1 MSLRWVAKNVSPIAV
16 DFGTDSLKLL
26 QVSTDEQ
33 PQLLAAAS
41 ISIPDGVRKTPQT
54 RMDFVQGVLRDLVRK
69 GGFRGNRVIMS
80 IPATLTHIQHLRVN
94 KGEEHLDRPI
104 QAELQQRFGVD
115 PSALLI
121 RPIIVGEVLA
131 DGAAKQ
137 EVICI
142 ATGRQT
148 VLRLLETANKAKLT
162 VVGVHA
168 EPLAIVESFAHLY
181 RRGEDAQRTT
191 MFIDIGSGMTKAMI
205 THGTQLV
212 FAKTIQVTAADLAN
226 ALAPGADDQPASTDQ
241 PGDPLTE
248 QLTAGVDASA
258 AGDQASAQVAESRPA
273 DQSAG
278 ESMALLDTAAPAQA
292 TTTVAQADAP
302 AADTAQPAQPA
313 GVQVGEMLDCLV
325 DELQLCVGYHASMFQ
340 NQTVQK
346 LVFLGGGANDRAV
359 CQHIARSLRIPAQL
373 GDPLA
378 RLNRASG
385 ASAPIGVDL
394 RQSQPGWAVPLG
406 LCSLPTNL

>member
-1 MSLRWVAKNVSPIAV
+1 MALRWVAKNVSPIAV
-16 DFGTDSLKLL
+16 DFGTDTLKLL

-41 ISIPDGVRKTPQT
+41 ISIPEGVRKTPQT
-54 RMDFVQGVLRDLVRK
+54 RMEFVQGVLRDLVRK

-80 IPATLTHIQHLRVN
+80 IPTTLTHIQHLRVN
-94 KGEEHLDRPI
+94 KGEEQLDRPI
-104 QAELQQRFGVD
+104 HAQLQQRFAVD

-121 RPIIVGEVLA
+121 RPIVVGEVLA

-148 VLRLLETANKAKLT
+148 VGRLLETASRAKLT
-162 VVGVHA
+162 VVGIHA
-168 EPLAIVESFAHLY
+168 EPLAIVESFAHLF
-181 RRGEDAQRTT
+181 RRADDTQRTT
-191 MFIDIGSGMTKAMI
+191 MFIDIGAGITKAMI

-226 ALAPGADDQPASTDQ
+226 ALPSGSNEQTGQSQAEQLAGGDAGAQPEVPDATTADGQPADG
-241 PGDPLTE
+241 PD
-248 QLTAGVDASA
+248 
-258 AGDQASAQVAESRPA
+258 
-273 DQSAG
+273 
-278 ESMALLDTAAPAQA
+278 ESMALLDAAASAQTATTVAKAALPAAASADPQGPGPTAAPAS
-292 TTTVAQADAP
+292 AQ
-302 AADTAQPAQPA
+302 
-313 GVQVGEMLDCLV
+313 VSEMLDCLV

-346 LVFLGGGANDRAV
+346 LVFLGGGANDKPV

-385 ASAPIGVDL
+385 ASAPVGVDL